1 VHLLDLLAAHPI
13 LQEIGHALS
22 TRNPKPETQILTGV
36 PSPAWGALAADLQC
50 RAASTLLLVVPN
62 TELAERCAHDLNAL
76 FDGEPEAP
84 TVLLFPVP
92 DRSRNEEAG
101 GDSRAAQQRLGVLDA
116 LHRAKSVIVVAPVNA
131 LAQSTLP
138 PDELRRGYDSVAVG
152 QTLDREEF
160 LSHLV
165 EIGYERVDEV
175 EAGGQFA
182 ARGGLIDFFPP
193 ASEQPIR
200 LELFGDEIDSL
211 RAFDIETQRSTDKLS
226 EFRLTPPREE
236 YLTPARGREIA
247 AHIRAL
253 LEGQLEELHAGNL
266 HDEAGLLKERIEKDI
281 ARLEEGAYFP
291 ELARYRALLYPAQ
304 PTLFE
309 HLPESAVVL
318 WADPER
324 AQSQNQRLLDDDEAN
339 RVDAV
344 AEGVLLPLP
353 AALCSYE
360 TLRERAA
367 KFCQIEFR
375 INAENVDRRS
385 SIVHDSEVHLPP
397 SFGGKLDA
405 AVKWIKD
412 RQSENAII
420 VVSTSHARRVREI
433 LADGHVLH
441 VHLLDAMNE
450 AQPQLVL
457 LMPQRLTAGFS
468 LPSPPRPP
476 SPAERERGEAN
487 PPFFPSSPEEEVE
500 RSISPLSRS
509 AGEGGRGGEGRTPR
523 ASSQMVTRARAL
535 RKSQTNAEELLW
547 ELLRDRRLDGNKF
560 RRQHPIGHFIAD
572 FYCREAHLIIEVD
585 GAVHAEATQQAR
597 DAAREEILQQHGFRI
612 LRFSNEQVLDSAE
625 KVIEEIR
632 NFLISHSPSPAER
645 PGALRVVST
654 PASGI
659 TILTDAELFG
669 WQANLRLPVKA
680 RKREAKTKFVEKS
693 KALSQLSD
701 LKHGDYVVHIQ
712 HGIARYSGVVRQEV
726 GGATGD
732 YLLLEYAGNDRLYV
746 PISQLDRVQKYLGA
760 GAAVPALHTLKSQEW
775 ERTKKR
781 VREEIAK
788 VAKQLAE
795 LYAAREQA
803 DKEPISPDSPWQRE
817 MESAFP
823 YEETPSQL
831 QAIKDTK
838 GDLQSDKPMDRLIC
852 GDVGFGKTEVAV
864 RAAFKVVQDGK
875 QVAVLVPTTVLA
887 QQHYQTFSERLAPYP
902 ARVDVISRFRT
913 PAEQRQIIEDVKLG
927 AVDILIGTHRLLQK
941 DVEFHNLGL
950 VIVDEEQRFG
960 VMQKERLKELRK
972 QVDILTL
979 SATPIPRTLHF
990 ALGGLREI
998 SLINDPPQG
1007 RLPVRTFVMPFR
1019 DEVVRQAIERELERE
1034 GQVYFVHNRI
1044 GSIFHIREKLQQL
1057 VPDARIG
1064 VGHGQMSDEEL
1075 EQVMLDFM
1083 HHRTD
1088 VLLATTIIENGL
1100 DLPNVNTIIVDR
1112 AERLG
1117 LSQMYQLRGRV
1128 GRSSRQAYS
1137 YFLMGARG
1145 KVGEEAEERFA
1156 AIQEYTDLGA
1166 GFKIAMRDLEI
1177 RGAGDLLGVKQS
1189 GSIAAVG
1196 FEMYSEMLEDAVRRL
1211 KRQPRE
1217 YRDELP
1223 EADLPVPAFL
1233 PDEYVASEPDRL
1245 SLYRKMANVR
1255 NLEEVEHL
1263 QAELRDRFG
1272 PLPMPAFN
1280 LLRILRIRVHL
1291 LHAHLRG
1298 ITKSEQEILIRLKPS
1313 DRFADED
1320 IAAVYAKLR
1329 EENDARTLQNLMLR
1343 PMEGLAIDTRVLTPV
1358 QLLRMTEQAC
1368 EALAITRGARL
1379 LK

>member
-1 VHLLDLLAAHPI
+1 VHLLDLLVPHPV
-13 LQEIGHALS
+13 LEDLGDALS
-22 TRNPKPETQILTGV
+22 TQTPKPETQNIAGV
-36 PSPAWGALAADLQC
+36 PSAAWGTLAADVQR
-50 RAASTLLLVVPN
+50 RAARTLLLIAPN
-62 TELAERCAHDLNAL
+62 TELAVRCAHDLNAL
-76 FDGEPEAP
+76 FDGDSHAP
-84 TVLLFPVP
+84 RVLLFPVP
-92 DRSRNEEAG
+92 DRGESGE
-101 GDSRAAQQRLGVLDA
+101 GDSRATQERLAVLDA
-116 LHRAKSVIVVAPVNA
+116 LHRQSNLIVVAPVNA

-152 QTLDREEF
+152 QTLERDAF

-175 EAGGQFA
+175 EASGQFA
-182 ARGGLIDFFPP
+182 SRGGLVDFFPP
-193 ASEQPIR
+193 ASDKPIR

-211 RAFDIETQRSTDKLS
+211 RAFDIETQRSLEKLN

-236 YLTPARGREIA
+236 YLTPARGKEIA
-247 AHIRAL
+247 AQIREL
-253 LEGQLEELHAGNL
+253 LEQQLEELRGDNL
-266 HDEAGLLKERIEKDI
+266 HDEAETLNERVEKDA
-281 ARLEEGAYFP
+281 ARLEEGVYFS
-291 ELARYRALLYPAQ
+291 ELARYRALLYASQ

-309 HLPESAVVL
+309 HLPENAIVL

-324 AQSQNQRLLDDDEAN
+324 ARAQNERLLDDDEAN
-339 RVDAV
+339 RAGAV

-353 AALCSYE
+353 PALCSFG

-367 KFCQIEFR
+367 KFHQVEFHV
-375 INAENVDRRS
+375 NAEIVNPGALRVES
-385 SIVHDSEVHLPP
+385 SIVNDLEVHLPP
-397 SFGGKLDA
+397 TFGGKLDA

-412 RQSENAII
+412 RQNENVII
-420 VVSTSHARRVREI
+420 VVSTSHARRAREI

-441 VHLLDAMNE
+441 VHLLDAVNE
-450 AQPQLVL
+450 AQAQLVL

-468 LPSPPRPP
+468 L
-476 SPAERERGEAN
+476 
-487 PPFFPSSPEEEVE
+487 
-500 RSISPLSRS
+500 
-509 AGEGGRGGEGRTPR
+509 
-523 ASSQMVTRARAL
+523 
-535 RKSQTNAEELLW
+535 
-547 ELLRDRRLDGNKF
+547 GN
-560 RRQHPIGHFIAD
+560 I
-572 FYCREAHLIIEVD
+572 
-585 GAVHAEATQQAR
+585 
-597 DAAREEILQQHGFRI
+597 
-612 LRFSNEQVLDSAE
+612 
-625 KVIEEIR
+625 
-632 NFLISHSPSPAER
+632 
-645 PGALRVVST
+645 VV
-654 PASGI
+654 
-659 TILTDAELFG
+659 LTDAELFG

-680 RKREAKTKFVEKS
+680 RKREGKTKFVEKS

-732 YLLLEYAGNDRLYV
+732 YLLLEYAGSDKLYV

-760 GAAVPALHTLKSQEW
+760 GAAVPPLHNLKSQEW

-781 VREEIAK
+781 VKEEVAK
-788 VAKQLAE
+788 IAKQLAE

-838 GDLQSDKPMDRLIC
+838 TDLQSGKPMDRLIC

-913 PAEQRQIIEDVKLG
+913 PGEQRQIIEDARLG

-941 DVEFHNLGL
+941 DVEFHDLGL

-1007 RLPVRTFVMPFR
+1007 RLPVRTFVMPHR

-1044 GSIFHIREKLQQL
+1044 GSIFHVKEKLQQL
-1057 VPDARIG
+1057 VPHARIG
-1064 VGHGQMSDEEL
+1064 VGHGQMGDEEL

-1100 DLPNVNTIIVDR
+1100 DLPNVNTLIVDR

-1128 GRSSRQAYS
+1128 GRSSRQAYA

-1177 RGAGDLLGVKQS
+1177 RGAGDLLGIKQS
-1189 GSIAAVG
+1189 GSIASVG
-1196 FEMYSEMLEDAVRRL
+1196 FEMYSEMLEDAVRQL
-1211 KRQPRE
+1211 KRLPRE

-1233 PDEYVASEPDRL
+1233 PDEYVASEKDRL
-1245 SLYRKMANVR
+1245 VLYRKMANVR
-1255 NLEEVEHL
+1255 ALEEVEGL

-1272 PLPMPAFN
+1272 PLPTPAFN
-1280 LLRILRIRVHL
+1280 LLRVLRIRVHL
-1291 LHAHLRG
+1291 MHTHLRG

-1313 DRFADED
+1313 DRFEDED
-1320 IAAVYAKLR
+1320 MSAVYSKLR

>member
-1 VHLLDLLAAHPI
+1 VL
-13 LQEIGHALS
+13 
-22 TRNPKPETQILTGV
+22 
-36 PSPAWGALAADLQC
+36 SPAWGVLAADVQ
-50 RAASTLLLVVPN
+50 RRSAGTLLLVAPN

-84 TVLLFPVP
+84 RVLLFPMP
-92 DRSRNEEAG
+92 DRLQNAEAG
-101 GDSRAAQQRLGVLDA
+101 GDARATQERLGVLDA
-116 LHRAKSVIVVAPVNA
+116 LHRETNLIVVAPINA

-138 PDELRRGYDSVAVG
+138 PDELRRGYDSVSVG
-152 QTLDREEF
+152 QTLEREEF
-160 LSHLV
+160 LSHLI
-165 EIGYERVDEV
+165 EIGYERVEEV
-175 EAGGQFA
+175 EASGQFA
-182 ARGGLIDFFPP
+182 TRGGLIDFFPP
-193 ASEQPIR
+193 ASELPIR

-236 YLTPARGREIA
+236 YLTPARGQEIA
-247 AHIRAL
+247 KQIRAL
-253 LEGQLEELHAGNL
+253 LEKHILELLA
-266 HDEAGLLKERIEKDI
+266 DGLQEQAETLKERVERDA
-281 ARLEEGAYFP
+281 ARLETGVYFS
-291 ELARYRALLYPAQ
+291 ELVRYRTLLYPTH
-304 PTLFE
+304 PTLFQ
-309 HLPESAVVL
+309 HLPEGAVVV

-324 AQSQNQRLLDDDEAN
+324 AHAQNERLLDDEETN
-339 RVDAV
+339 RNDGV
-344 AEGVLLPLP
+344 AQGELLPLP
-353 AALCSYE
+353 T
-360 TLRERAA
+360 TLSSFQSLRDCAT
-367 KFCQIEFR
+367 KFHQIEFH
-375 INAENVDRRS
+375 IHAEITPRQS
-385 SIVHDSEVHLPP
+385 SLAHDLAVHLPP

-412 RQSENAII
+412 RQNENAI
-420 VVSTSHARRVREI
+420 VVISTSHARRVREI

-441 VHLLDAMNE
+441 VHLLDAVNE
-450 AQPQLVL
+450 AQSQLVL
-457 LMPQRLTAGFS
+457 LLPQRLTAGFS
-468 LPSPPRPP
+468 L
-476 SPAERERGEAN
+476 G
-487 PPFFPSSPEEEVE
+487 
-500 RSISPLSRS
+500 
-509 AGEGGRGGEGRTPR
+509 T
-523 ASSQMVTRARAL
+523 
-535 RKSQTNAEELLW
+535 
-547 ELLRDRRLDGNKF
+547 
-560 RRQHPIGHFIAD
+560 IA
-572 FYCREAHLIIEVD
+572 V
-585 GAVHAEATQQAR
+585 
-597 DAAREEILQQHGFRI
+597 
-612 LRFSNEQVLDSAE
+612 
-625 KVIEEIR
+625 
-632 NFLISHSPSPAER
+632 
-645 PGALRVVST
+645 
-654 PASGI
+654 
-659 TILTDAELFG
+659 LTDAELFG

-701 LKHGDYVVHIQ
+701 LKHGDFVVHIQ
-712 HGIARYSGVVRQEV
+712 HGIAQYSGVVRQEV

-732 YLLLEYAGNDRLYV
+732 YLLLQYAGSDRLYV

-760 GAAVPALHTLKSQEW
+760 GAAVPPLHSLKSKEW
-775 ERTKKR
+775 ERTKQR
-781 VREEIAK
+781 VKEEIAK
-788 VAKQLAE
+788 VAKQLSE

-803 DKEPISPDSPWQRE
+803 EKMPISPDSPWQRE

-823 YEETPSQL
+823 YEETTSQL

-838 GDLQSDKPMDRLIC
+838 SDLQSDKPMDRLIC

-864 RAAFKVVQDGK
+864 RAAFKVAQDGK

-913 PAEQRQIIEDVKLG
+913 PGEQRQILEDAKLG

-941 DVEFHNLGL
+941 DIEFHNLGL

-1007 RLPVRTFVMPFR
+1007 RQPVRTFVMPHR
-1019 DEVVRQAIERELERE
+1019 DEAVRQAIERELERE

-1044 GSIFHIREKLQQL
+1044 GSIFHVKEKLQQL
-1057 VPDARIG
+1057 VPHARIG
-1064 VGHGQMSDEEL
+1064 VGHGQMGDEEL

-1128 GRSSRQAYS
+1128 GRSSRQAYA

-1177 RGAGDLLGVKQS
+1177 RGAGDLLGIKQS
-1189 GSIAAVG
+1189 GSIASVG

-1211 KRQPRE
+1211 KKQPRE

-1233 PDEYVASEPDRL
+1233 PDEYVASEQDRL
-1245 SLYRKMANVR
+1245 TLYRKMANVR

-1298 ITKSEQEILIRLKPS
+1298 ITKSEQEILVRLKPS

-1320 IAAVYAKLR
+1320 TAAVYAKLR

-1368 EALAITRGARL
+1368 ESLATTRGARL
-1379 LK
+1379 MG